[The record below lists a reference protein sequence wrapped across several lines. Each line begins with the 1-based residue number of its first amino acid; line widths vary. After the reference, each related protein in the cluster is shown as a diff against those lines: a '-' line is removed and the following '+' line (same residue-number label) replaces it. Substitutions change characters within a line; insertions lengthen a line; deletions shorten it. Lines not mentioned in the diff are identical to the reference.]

1 MPGDRI
7 IRQTDEGKAVYI
19 LWVGSASI
27 VQETEGVVDGRR
39 TRSIAHLGTL
49 VHGAVFGELAMLAQ
63 RHLHGVIASTVC
75 CMWEVSFPMVREV
88 LQGHPAE
95 RAAFLHMVEQHLDK
109 LGNQQVGDC
118 PLFADFSQHFRTFI
132 GVNSEKHLYFAGQ
145 TIVQEGAFGDRFVI
159 VNFGT
164 ARVEA
169 MGQRLPEPRRGGARA
184 GYGMLCRSSSFTKEK
199 YHVSVTAETM
209 CQVFVV
215 TRDAF
220 QAALKKY
227 PDMRDAARTLEA
239 KEAHAN
245 LLMKQHSQRSR
256 HLHSFM
262 QALSRLFDYSLG
274 EESSAK
280 RRVTQLYFDAFRRV
294 VSKIVEDRAVAERTR
309 QAGLQQIERWIS
321 RRREQ
326 LEQAK
331 QQQAMKTLVSQNLSQ
346 RGPLAL
352 PKSDSQKRP
361 QSRQLLSQSW
371 EGTRSP
377 YLSPNPQW
385 KQAPAA
391 TERVALP
398 SLPLFSPSSTLSPR
412 GSISAR
418 PSTAPAQD
426 VAQPVPSGGHYGP
439 TKPASARGAPRR
451 RHPQGPLQDAA
462 PSPL

>member
-1 MPGDRI
+1 MVLPSDRSALVPYAAGDSLRFRLREFDSGQALAEWIAEERQCHSELWLRPKRHQDPEWLADQAALARMFACKDAIQARALQAVEVEELARAGYSAWAPRLEAGEAEALAAAREEAGCEPMATTVESWIDGWSITRGDEILRLTRGDPDLDQDMLDERRPPWAGAAWQCSGSCSAERPRAEVRVYMPGDRI

-164 ARVEA
+164 PDRPRGGHGPAPPRASAR
-169 MGQRLPEPRRGGARA
+169 RRPRRLRDAVQELELHQG
-184 GYGMLCRSSSFTKEK
+184 EK

-239 KEAHAN
+239 KEGTRGTPAA
-245 LLMKQHSQRSR
+245 RSGEPPDEA
-256 HLHSFM
+256 
-262 QALSRLFDYSLG
+262 AL
-274 EESSAK
+274 A
-280 RRVTQLYFDAFRRV
+280 
-294 VSKIVEDRAVAERTR
+294 
-309 QAGLQQIERWIS
+309 
-321 RRREQ
+321 
-326 LEQAK
+326 
-331 QQQAMKTLVSQNLSQ
+331 
-346 RGPLAL
+346 AL
-352 PKSDSQKRP
+352 P
-361 QSRQLLSQSW
+361 
-371 EGTRSP
+371 
-377 YLSPNPQW
+377 
-385 KQAPAA
+385 AP
-391 TERVALP
+391 
-398 SLPLFSPSSTLSPR
+398 PLVHA
-412 GSISAR
+412 GI
-418 PSTAPAQD
+418 
-426 VAQPVPSGGHYGP
+426 V
-439 TKPASARGAPRR
+439 
-451 RHPQGPLQDAA
+451 
-462 PSPL
+462 